1 MTGRACWRWWGAVAL
16 VGALGACGKA
26 KPVPPEGSGIARPV
40 VDEALAPDFRFRWPS
55 PAEVMVTLR
64 MGTDEAKMVSRAR
77 LTLGPPDADGR
88 RRLTQSAFEAVG
100 GEAAELVALG
110 LSMTMR
116 EQEILIAPD
125 GTTVDPEAGALWA
138 IFVEGWLDLT
148 ELELGAEQT
157 FPGGTD
163 GVPEGVELVV
173 RRRASNWDGAARLGY
188 RLTATSPKGQDN
200 LRRQMNLGARHGPPR
215 WIDTEVDLEPRT
227 MQPILVVVRTELEG
241 DRSFAMHFE
250 FDWRGDGSSRPG
262 AP

>member
-1 MTGRACWRWWGAVAL
+1 MMGRAWLRWSGAAVVAM
-16 VGALGACGKA
+16 ALGACGKS

-40 VDEALAPDFRFRWPS
+40 VDEPLPPDLKFRWPS

-64 MGTDEAKMVSRAR
+64 IGTEEATMVSRAR

-110 LSMTMR
+110 LSMAMR
-116 EQEILIAPD
+116 EEEILIAPD

-138 IFVEGWLDLT
+138 IFVEGWLDFA

-157 FPGGTD
+157 IAGGTD

-173 RRRASNWDGAARLGY
+173 RRRASNWDDAARLGY
-188 RLTATSPKGQDN
+188 RMTATSPAGQDN
-200 LRRQMNLGARHGPPR
+200 LRRQMNLGARHGQPR

-227 MQPILVVVRTELEG
+227 MQPIQVVIRTELEG
-241 DRSFAMHFE
+241 DKRFAMHFE
-250 FDWRGDGSSRPG
+250 FDWQSNGSSRPG